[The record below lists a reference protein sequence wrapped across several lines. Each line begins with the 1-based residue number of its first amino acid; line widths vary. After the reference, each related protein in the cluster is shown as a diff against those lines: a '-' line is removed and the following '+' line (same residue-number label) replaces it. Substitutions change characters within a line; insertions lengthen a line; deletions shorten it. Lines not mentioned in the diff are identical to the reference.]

1 MKETSP
7 HLLEEFDQELALTPV
22 SKGTRF
28 ANSLLDNIGYYIIY
42 YLVYAMWREPVEPG
56 VWLDRLWQDTLMSF
70 AIYFGYYVVFESAL
84 KGRTPGKLIT
94 GTVAVKTDGSA
105 LTFNDVV
112 IRSLTRLIPIEP
124 LSIFW
129 GELWHDKFAD
139 STVIRKI
146 K

>member
-1 MKETSP
+1 MKETSTY
-7 HLLEEFDQELALTPV
+7 LLEEFDQELALTPV
-22 SKGTRF
+22 SKGIRF
-28 ANSLLDNIGYYIIY
+28 ANLLLDNIGYYIIY
-42 YLVYAMWREPVEPG
+42 YLVYAMWREPVEPAI
-56 VWLDRLWQDTLMSF
+56 WLDRLWQDTLMSF
-70 AIYFGYYVVFESAL
+70 AIYFAYYVVFESAL

-94 GTVAVKTDGSA
+94 GTVAVKTDGST

-112 IRSLTRLIPIEP
+112 KRSLTRLIPIEP

-129 GELWHDKFAD
+129 GELWHDKFAN